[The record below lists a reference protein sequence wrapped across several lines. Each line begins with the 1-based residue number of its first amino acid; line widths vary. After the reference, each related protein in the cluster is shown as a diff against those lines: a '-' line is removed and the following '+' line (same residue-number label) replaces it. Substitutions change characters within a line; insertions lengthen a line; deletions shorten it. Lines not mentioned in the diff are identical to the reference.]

1 MISFVKRRSRTNE
14 FIKSKRDMLDE
25 SVDKINGNISKE
37 NGILTST
44 NFNQTRS
51 LKPPNCNF
59 S

>member
-51 LKPPNCNF
+51 LKPPN
-59 S
+59 